1 VDAVA
6 SEVAALALR
15 VVVAA
20 SLPVVAEAAA
30 EAVDLAR
37 ILALLRVKTR
47 W

>member
-6 SEVAALALR
+6 LAVALALR
-15 VVVAA
+15 AVAA
-20 SLPVVAEAAA
+20 ASRPAVAEVAA